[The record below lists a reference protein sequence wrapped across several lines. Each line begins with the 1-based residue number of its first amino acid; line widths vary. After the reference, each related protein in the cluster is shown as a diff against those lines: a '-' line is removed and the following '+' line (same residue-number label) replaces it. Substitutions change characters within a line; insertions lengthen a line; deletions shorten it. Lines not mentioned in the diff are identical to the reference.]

1 MNLEFLLG
9 TVAHSA
15 VLSVWGS
22 QNKLNSEVQA
32 VLDPFI
38 LFYKYKKTIRRLL
51 NLKHLSD
58 FLVSDKTYYNST
70 VYLDCRSWCV
80 FRNHDVLRVGYA
92 AC

>member
-1 MNLEFLLG
+1 MNSEFLLG

-80 FRNHDVLRVGYA
+80 FRNHDVLSVGYA